1 MPTGRRDEEQRAV
14 SLFCSVFSIVSYPCR
29 RFVATPLGSI
39 GVLAS
44 ARSTEGAE
52 VASQF
57 ELDEFRRVLRR
68 FVERELLPFE
78 RTTMEAEDRR
88 AIQQKARDA
97 GFWLLDVPEVLGGQG
112 LGLSGM
118 AVFWHEISRTTAV
131 PARDHSLFG
140 PFVGPILL
148 SLQGEQKR
156 RYLDPVLSG
165 EKVACF
171 AQTEPDA
178 GSDPA
183 SMRTRAVKRGSHY
196 ILNGV
201 KRFITNAEK
210 ADFAQVI
217 AVTDPSKGARGGI
230 SCFLVDMNST
240 GLKIS
245 AQHETMMGDRP
256 CEISFEDVEISEEN
270 RVGAEGEGFVIAQSW
285 LNEGRIRHGARACG
299 VAERCL
305 ELTIEYAKQR
315 RTFGEPLSERQG
327 VQWIL
332 ADCFTELHA
341 TKLMVR
347 DAAAKLD
354 AGEDAR
360 AETFMVKTY
369 GDEMGFRVADR
380 CLQLHGG
387 IGLTTELP
395 IEKFWRD
402 QRSFMITEGPTEVLR
417 TALAKLLLRGMAL

>member
-1 MPTGRRDEEQRAV
+1 MNAPSQPVMSV
-14 SLFCSVFSIVSYPCR
+14 S
-29 RFVATPLGSI
+29 
-39 GVLAS
+39 
-44 ARSTEGAE
+44 
-52 VASQF
+52 
-57 ELDEFRRVLRR
+57 ELDEFRRSLRR
-68 FVERELLPFE
+68 FVERELMPFE
-78 RTTMEAEDRR
+78 RRGMSATER
-88 AIQQKARDA
+88 AAILQKTKDA
-97 GFWLLDVPEVLGGQG
+97 GFWLLAVPEELGGQG

-140 PFVGPILL
+140 PVPGPILL
-148 SLQGEQKR
+148 SLTGAQKQ
-156 RYLDPVLSG
+156 RYLDPVIAG
-165 EKVACF
+165 EKTACF

-178 GSDPA
+178 GADPA
-183 SMRTRAVKRGSHY
+183 SMRTRAERKGSDY
-196 ILNGV
+196 VINGV
-201 KRFITNAEK
+201 KRFITHADQ
-210 ADFAQVI
+210 ADFAQVM
-217 AVTDPSKGARGGI
+217 AVTDPAKGARGGI
-230 SCFLVDMNST
+230 SCFLVDMDT
-240 GLKIS
+240 PGVRIS
-245 AQHETMMGDRP
+245 AKHQTMMGDAP
-256 CEISFEDVEISEEN
+256 CEIVFDNVHVSAES
-270 RVGAEGEGFVIAQSW
+270 RVGEEGQGFAAAQRW
-285 LNEGRIRHGARACG
+285 LGEGRIRHGARACG

-305 ELTIEYAKQR
+305 DMALEYVKQR
-315 RTFGEPLSERQG
+315 KTFGEPLAERQG

-360 AETFMVKTY
+360 AETFMVKIY

-395 IEKFWRD
+395 LEKLWRD

-417 TALAKLLLRGMAL
+417 TALAKLILRGAM

>member
-1 MPTGRRDEEQRAV
+1 MLTSGSELE
-14 SLFCSVFSIVSYPCR
+14 SVAAP
-29 RFVATPLGSI
+29 
-39 GVLAS
+39 
-44 ARSTEGAE
+44 
-52 VASQF
+52 SQA
-57 ELDEFRRVLRR
+57 ELDEFRRGLRR
-68 FVERELLPFE
+68 FIERELLPFE
-78 RTTMEAEDRR
+78 RRPMQEADCI
-88 AIQQKARDA
+88 AIQDKAREA
-97 GFWLLDVPEVLGGQG
+97 GYWLLDVPEELGGQG
-112 LGLSGM
+112 LGMSGM
-118 AVFWHEISRTTAV
+118 AVFWHEISRTIAV

-140 PFVGPILL
+140 PVLGPILL
-148 SLQGEQKR
+148 SLKGELKR
-156 RYLDPVLSG
+156 QYLEPVLAG
-165 EKVACF
+165 KKIACF

-183 SMRTRAVKRGSHY
+183 SMRTRAVRDGSRY
-196 ILNGV
+196 VINGV

-217 AVTDPSKGARGGI
+217 AVTDSKKGARGGI
-230 SCFLVDMNST
+230 SCFLVDMNAK

-245 AQHETMMGDRP
+245 ARHETMMGESP
-256 CEISFEDVEISEEN
+256 CELSFEDVEVSDEN
-270 RVGAEGEGFVIAQSW
+270 RVGAEGEGFAFAQKW
-285 LNEGRIRHGARACG
+285 LNEGRIRHGSRACG

-305 ELTIEYAKQR
+305 ELCVSYVKQR
-315 RTFGEPLSERQG
+315 KTFGEPLAERQG
-327 VQWIL
+327 VQWII

-354 AGEDAR
+354 SGLDAR

-380 CLQLHGG
+380 CLQMHGG

-417 TALAKLLLRGMAL
+417 TALAKIVLRDF

>member
-1 MPTGRRDEEQRAV
+1 MNAPSAQPAM
-14 SLFCSVFSIVSYPCR
+14 S
-29 RFVATPLGSI
+29 
-39 GVLAS
+39 AS
-44 ARSTEGAE
+44 
-52 VASQF
+52 
-57 ELDEFRRVLRR
+57 ELDEFRRSLRR
-68 FVERELLPFE
+68 FVERELMPFE
-78 RTTMEAEDRR
+78 RRVMSATDRE
-88 AIQQKARDA
+88 AIQRKAKDA
-97 GFWLLDVPEVLGGQG
+97 GFWLLTVPQELGGQG

-140 PFVGPILL
+140 PVPGPILL
-148 SLQGEQKR
+148 SLTGAQKR
-156 RYLDPVLSG
+156 LYLDPVLNG
-165 EKVACF
+165 EKTTCF

-178 GSDPA
+178 GADPA
-183 SMRTRAVKRGSHY
+183 SMRTRAERKGSDY
-196 ILNGV
+196 VINGT
-201 KRFITNAEK
+201 KRFITHADK
-210 ADFAQVI
+210 ADFAQVM
-217 AVTDPSKGARGGI
+217 AVTDMAKGARGGI
-230 SCFLVDMNST
+230 SCFLVDMDT
-240 GLKIS
+240 PGVTITAKH
-245 AQHETMMGDRP
+245 QTMMGDAP
-256 CEISFEDVEISEEN
+256 CEIVFDDAHVPAAN
-270 RVGAEGEGFVIAQSW
+270 RVGEEGQGFATAQRW

-305 ELTIEYAKQR
+305 DMAVNYTKQR
-315 RTFGEPLSERQG
+315 KTFGEPLADKQG

-360 AETFMVKTY
+360 AETFMVKIY

-395 IEKFWRD
+395 LEKLWRD

-417 TALAKLLLRGMAL
+417 TALAKLIIRGAHQ

>member
-1 MPTGRRDEEQRAV
+1 MKAP
-14 SLFCSVFSIVSYPCR
+14 
-29 RFVATPLGSI
+29 
-39 GVLAS
+39 S
-44 ARSTEGAE
+44 ARPAIS
-52 VASQF
+52 VS
-57 ELDEFRRVLRR
+57 ELNEFRRSLRR
-68 FVERELLPFE
+68 FVERELMPFE
-78 RTTMEAEDRR
+78 RRAMSAAERV
-88 AIQQKARDA
+88 AIQRKAKDA
-97 GFWLLDVPEVLGGQG
+97 GFWLLAVPEELGGQG

-140 PFVGPILL
+140 PVPGPILL
-148 SLQGEQKR
+148 SLTGAQKQ
-156 RYLDPVLSG
+156 RYLDPVLAG
-165 EKVACF
+165 QKVTCF

-178 GSDPA
+178 GADPA
-183 SMRTRAVKRGSHY
+183 SMRTRAERKGPDYV
-196 ILNGV
+196 INGV
-201 KRFITNAEK
+201 KRFITDADK
-210 ADFAQVI
+210 ADFAQLM
-217 AVTDPSKGARGGI
+217 AVTDQVKGARGGI
-230 SCFLVDMNST
+230 SCFLVDMDRP
-240 GLKIS
+240 GVRIS
-245 AQHETMMGDRP
+245 AKHQTMMGDAP
-256 CEISFEDVEISEEN
+256 CEIVFDNVHVPAEN
-270 RVGAEGEGFVIAQSW
+270 RVGEEGQGFAAAQRW

-305 ELTIEYAKQR
+305 DMALDYAKQR
-315 RTFGEPLSERQG
+315 KTFGEPLAERQG

-360 AETFMVKTY
+360 AETFMVKIY

-395 IEKFWRD
+395 LEKLWRD

-417 TALAKLLLRGMAL
+417 TALAKLILRGAM

>member
-1 MPTGRRDEEQRAV
+1 MNPPSAQQAMSV
-14 SLFCSVFSIVSYPCR
+14 S
-29 RFVATPLGSI
+29 
-39 GVLAS
+39 
-44 ARSTEGAE
+44 
-52 VASQF
+52 
-57 ELDEFRRVLRR
+57 ELDEFRRSLRR
-68 FVERELLPFE
+68 FIERELMPFE
-78 RTTMEAEDRR
+78 RRVMSATDRE
-88 AIQQKARDA
+88 AIQRKAKDA
-97 GFWLLDVPEVLGGQG
+97 GFWLLTVPQELGGQG

-140 PFVGPILL
+140 PVPGPILL
-148 SLQGEQKR
+148 SLTGAQKR
-156 RYLDPVLSG
+156 LYLDPVLNG
-165 EKVACF
+165 EKTTCF

-178 GSDPA
+178 GADPA
-183 SMRTRAVKRGSHY
+183 SMRTRAERKGSDY
-196 ILNGV
+196 VINGT
-201 KRFITNAEK
+201 KRFITHADK
-210 ADFAQVI
+210 ADFAQVM
-217 AVTDPSKGARGGI
+217 AVTDMAKGARGGI
-230 SCFLVDMNST
+230 SCFLVDMDT
-240 GLKIS
+240 PGVTITAKH
-245 AQHETMMGDRP
+245 QTMMGDAP
-256 CEISFEDVEISEEN
+256 CEIVFDNARVPAAN
-270 RVGAEGEGFVIAQSW
+270 RVGEEGQGFATAQRW

-305 ELTIEYAKQR
+305 DMAVNYSKQR
-315 RTFGEPLSERQG
+315 KTFGEPLADKQG

-354 AGEDAR
+354 VGEDAR
-360 AETFMVKTY
+360 AETFMVKIY

-395 IEKFWRD
+395 IEKLWRD

-417 TALAKLLLRGMAL
+417 TALAKLIIRGAHQ

>member
-1 MPTGRRDEEQRAV
+1 MKAP
-14 SLFCSVFSIVSYPCR
+14 
-29 RFVATPLGSI
+29 
-39 GVLAS
+39 S
-44 ARSTEGAE
+44 ARPAIS
-52 VASQF
+52 VS
-57 ELDEFRRVLRR
+57 ELNEFRRSLRR
-68 FVERELLPFE
+68 FVERELMPFE
-78 RTTMEAEDRR
+78 RRAMSAADRV
-88 AIQQKARDA
+88 AIQRKTKDA
-97 GFWLLDVPEVLGGQG
+97 GFWLLAVPEELGGQG

-140 PFVGPILL
+140 PVPGPILL
-148 SLQGEQKR
+148 SLTGAQKQ
-156 RYLDPVLSG
+156 RYLDPVLAG
-165 EKVACF
+165 QKATCF

-178 GSDPA
+178 GADPA
-183 SMRTRAVKRGSHY
+183 SMRTRAERKGPDYV
-196 ILNGV
+196 INGV
-201 KRFITNAEK
+201 KRFITDADK
-210 ADFAQVI
+210 ADFAQLM
-217 AVTDPSKGARGGI
+217 AVTDQAKGARGGI
-230 SCFLVDMNST
+230 SCFLVDMDRP
-240 GLKIS
+240 GVRIS
-245 AQHETMMGDRP
+245 AKHQTMMGDAP
-256 CEISFEDVEISEEN
+256 CEIVFDNVHVPAEN
-270 RVGAEGEGFVIAQSW
+270 RVGEEGQGFAAAQRW

-305 ELTIEYAKQR
+305 DMALDYAKQR
-315 RTFGEPLSERQG
+315 KTFGEPLAERQG

-354 AGEDAR
+354 AGEDVR
-360 AETFMVKTY
+360 AETFMVKIY

-395 IEKFWRD
+395 LEKLWRD

-417 TALAKLLLRGMAL
+417 TALAKLILRGAM

>member
-1 MPTGRRDEEQRAV
+1 MKAP
-14 SLFCSVFSIVSYPCR
+14 
-29 RFVATPLGSI
+29 
-39 GVLAS
+39 S
-44 ARSTEGAE
+44 ARPAIS
-52 VASQF
+52 VS
-57 ELDEFRRVLRR
+57 ELNEFRRSLRR
-68 FVERELLPFE
+68 FVERELMPFE
-78 RTTMEAEDRR
+78 RRAMSAADRV
-88 AIQQKARDA
+88 AIQRKTKDA
-97 GFWLLDVPEVLGGQG
+97 GFWLLAVPEELGGQG

-140 PFVGPILL
+140 PVPGPILL
-148 SLQGEQKR
+148 SLTGAQKQ
-156 RYLDPVLSG
+156 RYLDPVLAG
-165 EKVACF
+165 QKITCF

-178 GSDPA
+178 GADPA
-183 SMRTRAVKRGSHY
+183 SMRTRAERKGPDYV
-196 ILNGV
+196 INGV
-201 KRFITNAEK
+201 KRFITDADK
-210 ADFAQVI
+210 ADFAQLM
-217 AVTDPSKGARGGI
+217 AVTDQAKGARGGI
-230 SCFLVDMNST
+230 SCFLVDMDRP
-240 GLKIS
+240 GVRIS
-245 AQHETMMGDRP
+245 AKHQTMMGDAP
-256 CEISFEDVEISEEN
+256 CEIVFDNVHVPAEN
-270 RVGAEGEGFVIAQSW
+270 RVGEEGQGFAAAQRW

-305 ELTIEYAKQR
+305 DMALDYAKQR
-315 RTFGEPLSERQG
+315 KTFGEPLADRQG

-354 AGEDAR
+354 AGEYVR
-360 AETFMVKTY
+360 AETFMVKIY

-395 IEKFWRD
+395 LEKLWRD

-417 TALAKLLLRGMAL
+417 TALAKLILRGAM

>member
-1 MPTGRRDEEQRAV
+1 MKAPSQPAMSV
-14 SLFCSVFSIVSYPCR
+14 SER
-29 RFVATPLGSI
+29 
-39 GVLAS
+39 
-44 ARSTEGAE
+44 E
-52 VASQF
+52 
-57 ELDEFRRVLRR
+57 EFRRSLRR
-68 FVERELLPFE
+68 FVERELMPFE
-78 RTTMEAEDRR
+78 RRAMSAADRA
-88 AIQQKARDA
+88 AIQRKARDA
-97 GFWLLDVPEVLGGQG
+97 SFWLLAVPEELGGQG

-140 PFVGPILL
+140 PVPGPILL
-148 SLQGEQKR
+148 SLTGAQKQ
-156 RYLDPVLSG
+156 RYLDPVLAG
-165 EKVACF
+165 EKTACF

-178 GSDPA
+178 GADPA
-183 SMRTRAVKRGSHY
+183 SMRTRAERKGSDY
-196 ILNGV
+196 VINGV
-201 KRFITNAEK
+201 KRFITDADK
-210 ADFAQVI
+210 ADFAQLM
-217 AVTDPSKGARGGI
+217 AVTDPAKGARGI
-230 SCFLVDMNST
+230 SCFLVDMDAP
-240 GLKIS
+240 GVRIS
-245 AQHETMMGDRP
+245 AKHQTMMGDAP
-256 CEISFEDVEISEEN
+256 CEIVFDSVHVSQEN
-270 RVGAEGEGFVIAQSW
+270 RVGEEGQGFAAAQRW
-285 LNEGRIRHGARACG
+285 LSEGRIRHGARACG

-305 ELTIEYAKQR
+305 DMALDYAKQR
-315 RTFGEPLSERQG
+315 KTFGEPLAERQG

-360 AETFMVKTY
+360 AETFMVKIY

-395 IEKFWRD
+395 LEKLWRD

-417 TALAKLLLRGMAL
+417 TALAKLILRGAT

>member
-1 MPTGRRDEEQRAV
+1 MKAP
-14 SLFCSVFSIVSYPCR
+14 
-29 RFVATPLGSI
+29 
-39 GVLAS
+39 S
-44 ARSTEGAE
+44 ARPAIS
-52 VASQF
+52 VS
-57 ELDEFRRVLRR
+57 ELNEFRRSLRR
-68 FVERELLPFE
+68 FVERELMPFE
-78 RTTMEAEDRR
+78 RRAMSAADRV
-88 AIQQKARDA
+88 AIQRKTKDA
-97 GFWLLDVPEVLGGQG
+97 GFWLLAVPEELGGQG

-140 PFVGPILL
+140 PVPGPILL
-148 SLQGEQKR
+148 SLTGAQKQ
-156 RYLDPVLSG
+156 RYLDPVLAG
-165 EKVACF
+165 QKVTCF

-178 GSDPA
+178 GADPA
-183 SMRTRAVKRGSHY
+183 SMRTRAERKGPDYV
-196 ILNGV
+196 INGV
-201 KRFITNAEK
+201 KRFITDADK
-210 ADFAQVI
+210 ADFAQLMV
-217 AVTDPSKGARGGI
+217 VTDQAKGARGGI
-230 SCFLVDMNST
+230 SCFLVDMDRP
-240 GLKIS
+240 GVRIS
-245 AQHETMMGDRP
+245 AKHQTMMRDAP
-256 CEISFEDVEISEEN
+256 CEIVFDNVHVPAEN
-270 RVGAEGEGFVIAQSW
+270 RVGEEGQGFAAAQRW

-305 ELTIEYAKQR
+305 DMALDYAKQR
-315 RTFGEPLSERQG
+315 KTFGEPLAERQG

-354 AGEDAR
+354 AGEDVR
-360 AETFMVKTY
+360 AETFMVKIY

-395 IEKFWRD
+395 LEKLWRD

-417 TALAKLLLRGMAL
+417 TALAKLILRGAM

>member
-1 MPTGRRDEEQRAV
+1 MKAP
-14 SLFCSVFSIVSYPCR
+14 
-29 RFVATPLGSI
+29 
-39 GVLAS
+39 S
-44 ARSTEGAE
+44 ARPAIS
-52 VASQF
+52 VS
-57 ELDEFRRVLRR
+57 ELNEFRRSLRR
-68 FVERELLPFE
+68 FVERELMPFE
-78 RTTMEAEDRR
+78 RRAMSAADRV
-88 AIQQKARDA
+88 AIQRKTKDA
-97 GFWLLDVPEVLGGQG
+97 GFWLLAVPEELGGQG

-140 PFVGPILL
+140 PVPGPILL
-148 SLQGEQKR
+148 SLTGAQKQ
-156 RYLDPVLSG
+156 RYLDPVLAG
-165 EKVACF
+165 QKATCF

-178 GSDPA
+178 GADPA
-183 SMRTRAVKRGSHY
+183 SMRTRAERKGPDYV
-196 ILNGV
+196 INGV
-201 KRFITNAEK
+201 KRFITDADK
-210 ADFAQVI
+210 ADFAQLMV
-217 AVTDPSKGARGGI
+217 VTDQAKGARGGI
-230 SCFLVDMNST
+230 SCFLVDMDRP
-240 GLKIS
+240 GVRIS
-245 AQHETMMGDRP
+245 AKHQTMMGDAP
-256 CEISFEDVEISEEN
+256 CEIVFDNVHVPAEN
-270 RVGAEGEGFVIAQSW
+270 RVGEEGQGFAAAQRW

-305 ELTIEYAKQR
+305 DMALDYAKQR
-315 RTFGEPLSERQG
+315 KTFGEPLAERQG

-354 AGEDAR
+354 AGEDVR
-360 AETFMVKTY
+360 AETFMVKIY

-395 IEKFWRD
+395 LEKLWRD

-417 TALAKLLLRGMAL
+417 TALAKLILRGAM